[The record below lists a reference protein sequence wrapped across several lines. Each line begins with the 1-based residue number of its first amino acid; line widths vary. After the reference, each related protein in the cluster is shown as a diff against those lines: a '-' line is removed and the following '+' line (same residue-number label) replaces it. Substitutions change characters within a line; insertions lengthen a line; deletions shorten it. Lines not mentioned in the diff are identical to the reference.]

1 MWFLQEFFFKKRS
14 GNLPFKMRN
23 MTQSHQQECRESIK
37 EEFTSITRKLPALQ
51 VRLRI
56 KDAKANMHQN
66 LKDIF
71 GNPQKVIQPIF
82 TQDELAKFTQNLYIY
97 RAVLFLMVF
106 FESILYSLMASLFI
120 RRQSLNDFAGIEYI
134 FGFSF
139 AIIFVAA
146 LHFAFK
152 NMWEFFEAKNSIE
165 KNSYDKKLLK
175 PFYINIILAAIVL
188 TIFIVTNIYT
198 GYIRA
203 IILEPG
209 ATSTSS
215 YIEKIHGPLLV
226 FSIAITFIVAL
237 VMALLEKEITEKSI
251 KYKVFNN
258 WKRQQKER
266 KEYNTQVKDMLKKC
280 KEKKELQIEK
290 YWGVTLDS
298 QRIFEIEV
306 DADKNELYKELDT
319 EISNKTINLGNLTD
333 DKYQKYVD
341 IAATKLELFRYSI
354 DSDAAIVRSIQDI
367 TEVVEEI
374 DKFEHKNAST
384 GETDD
389 SKAENNKD

>member
-37 EEFTSITRKLPALQ
+37 DEFTSITRKLPALQ

-56 KDAKANMHQN
+56 KDAKANMHHN

-82 TQDELAKFTQNLYIY
+82 TQDELTKFTQNLYIY
-97 RAVLFLMVF
+97 RVVLVLMVF
-106 FESILYSLMASLFI
+106 FESILYSLMANLFI

-139 AIIFVAA
+139 SIIFVSA

-152 NMWEFFEAKNSIE
+152 NMWEFFEAKHLIE
-165 KNSYDKKLLK
+165 KKSYDKKLLK
-175 PFYINIILAAIVL
+175 PFYVNISLAGIIL

-215 YIEKIHGPLLV
+215 YLEKIHGPLLV

-237 VMALLEKEITEKSI
+237 VMALLEKEITDKSI
-251 KYKVFNN
+251 KYKIYIN
-258 WKRQQKER
+258 WSRTQKER
-266 KEYNTQVKDMLKKC
+266 KEYNSHVKDMLKKC
-280 KEKKELQIEK
+280 NERKELIIEK

-298 QRIFEIEV
+298 QRIFKIEV
-306 DADKNELYKELDT
+306 DADKNELFKELET
-319 EISNKTINLGNLTD
+319 EISNKTINLGSLTD

-354 DSDAAIVRSIQDI
+354 DSDAAIVKSIQDI
-367 TEVVEEI
+367 AEVVKEI
-374 DKFEHKNAST
+374 DIFEHKNSST
-384 GETDD
+384 DERDN
-389 SKAENNKD
+389 SKAENNED